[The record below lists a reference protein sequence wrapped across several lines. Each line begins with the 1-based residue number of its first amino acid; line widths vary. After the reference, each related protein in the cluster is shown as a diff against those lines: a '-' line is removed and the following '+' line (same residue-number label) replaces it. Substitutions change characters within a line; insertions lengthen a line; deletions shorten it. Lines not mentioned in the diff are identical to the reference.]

1 MYSHCSNWRLLER
14 LVSIDFPRKKIIRS
28 FHKGMCTRACVYVYL
43 RAMRPTAHVTLIQ
56 LLLFYWIP
64 RYATFLVRLSLSHT
78 NTHIYTYTLIIL
90 LHSFWCICCL
100 SHLSFSLTSVV
111 WAWLLAVL
119 VGLSA
124 GSILRRLGP
133 SVTGSLCYPIT
144 FFMYA
149 AMITSG
155 VFVHSF
161 FLVECGQEQP
171 NLVYRYISLID
182 VGLTSCIALSF
193 FFNGLIDLNVMSERE
208 FSS

>member
-1 MYSHCSNWRLLER
+1 
-14 LVSIDFPRKKIIRS
+14 
-28 FHKGMCTRACVYVYL
+28 
-43 RAMRPTAHVTLIQ
+43 
-56 LLLFYWIP
+56 
-64 RYATFLVRLSLSHT
+64 
-78 NTHIYTYTLIIL
+78 
-90 LHSFWCICCL
+90 
-100 SHLSFSLTSVV
+100 
-111 WAWLLAVL
+111 
-119 VGLSA
+119 
-124 GSILRRLGP
+124 
-133 SVTGSLCYPIT
+133 
-144 FFMYA
+144 MYA